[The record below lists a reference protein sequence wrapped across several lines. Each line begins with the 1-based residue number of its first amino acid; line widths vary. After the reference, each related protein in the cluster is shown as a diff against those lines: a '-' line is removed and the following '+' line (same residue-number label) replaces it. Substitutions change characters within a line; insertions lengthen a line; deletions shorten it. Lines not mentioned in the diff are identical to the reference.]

1 MMIDMCLKATRTR
14 TYLFKYHTYLLTSSA
29 SSHTHTHY
37 TTQAHTKR
45 HRDTT
50 TLIKPTNEGKKI
62 MKCLLILILTT
73 FQTTLA
79 FSPSF
84 ARRNGGSL
92 NAKRGKGLDVP
103 SSSGSNAKG
112 IAGAG
117 SGGELMYSSE
127 TGGCRK

>member
-1 MMIDMCLKATRTR
+1 
-14 TYLFKYHTYLLTSSA
+14 
-29 SSHTHTHY
+29 
-37 TTQAHTKR
+37 
-45 HRDTT
+45 
-50 TLIKPTNEGKKI
+50 